1 MKLSIGLKKKHPT
14 FNYQMASIGIEH
26 NGEKEDSKKPWM
38 KKMPLS
44 DLEIELIVANY
55 KGTDCE
61 KHINVLADHIAQMKI
76 HVDKL
81 YNKSQ
86 NFKKL

>member
-1 MKLSIGLKKKHPT
+1 
-14 FNYQMASIGIEH
+14 
-26 NGEKEDSKKPWM
+26 
-38 KKMPLS
+38 MPLS